1 MSKIKTSRVSAR
13 VSASDKKK
21 IASLAKKSKQSVAD
35 FIRERALAAG
45 NAEPKSSVKTYRRS

>member
-1 MSKIKTSRVSAR
+1 MSKIKSSRVSAR

-35 FIRERALAAG
+35 FIRERALAAL
-45 NAEPKSSVKTYRRS
+45 AEPKSSVKTYRRS

>member
-35 FIRERALAAG
+35 FIRERALA
-45 NAEPKSSVKTYRRS
+45 ESKSSVQTYRRS